1 MLRVAVV
8 DDDERDA
15 GRVEELLGRY
25 FEGDTERFLLTRLA
39 DGEDLLRDYK
49 SSYDLVF
56 LDIEMERM
64 DGLTCARR
72 LRRIDR
78 EVQLVFTTN
87 MAQYAAS
94 GYDVGALGYIVKPL
108 RYYSFALAMR
118 RAEEV
123 LESRR
128 GVVLWLSKGD
138 EKVAV
143 ASRDVRYVEVR
154 KHEITFHVRDD
165 AYTSWGTLK
174 TFAELLEPAHFVACN
189 RYYLVNLEHVK
200 GLREGSIVLDTG
212 VELEVSRRLKRPL
225 MQSLTDY
232 YGMG

>member
-25 FEGDTERFLLTRLA
+25 FEGDTERFLLARLA

-94 GYDVGALGYIVKPL
+94 GYDVGALGYLVKPL

-123 LESRR
+123 LEPPRR
-128 GVVLWLSKGD
+128 G
-138 EKVAV
+138 AV
-143 ASRDVRYVEVR
+143 A
-154 KHEITFHVRDD
+154 
-165 AYTSWGTLK
+165 
-174 TFAELLEPAHFVACN
+174 LEGGG
-189 RYYLVNLEHVK
+189 EGGG
-200 GLREGSIVLDTG
+200 GLA
-212 VELEVSRRLKRPL
+212 
-225 MQSLTDY
+225 
-232 YGMG
+232 